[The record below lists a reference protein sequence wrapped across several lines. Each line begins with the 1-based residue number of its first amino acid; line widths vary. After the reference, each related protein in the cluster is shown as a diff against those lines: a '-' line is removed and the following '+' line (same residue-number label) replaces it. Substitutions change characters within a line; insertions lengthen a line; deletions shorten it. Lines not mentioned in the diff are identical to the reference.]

1 MASDTTT
8 RSPLFDIS
16 TEVAE
21 PIPFAVDGELY
32 HIKGFEH
39 MSRADEARTSA
50 LFARYNRLSR
60 MLSEAKKQDEAERI
74 AAAMYDLRM
83 ELLTSLTDLPRPVAE
98 KLPMSGQT
106 KLMTAI
112 AKETGQEA
120 GEDEGGGGSG
130 EEL

>member
-1 MASDTTT
+1 MAAEDAK

-16 TEVAE
+16 TEVSE
-21 PIPFAVDGELY
+21 PVPFAVDGELY
-32 HIKGFEH
+32 HIHGFEH

-60 MLSEAKKQDEAERI
+60 MLGEEKKQSEAERI

-83 ELLTSLTDLPRPVAE
+83 ELLTSLTDLPRAVAE
-98 KLPMSGQT
+98 KLPMSGQA

-120 GEDEGGGGSG
+120 GEDEGGGGG
-130 EEL
+130 AEEL